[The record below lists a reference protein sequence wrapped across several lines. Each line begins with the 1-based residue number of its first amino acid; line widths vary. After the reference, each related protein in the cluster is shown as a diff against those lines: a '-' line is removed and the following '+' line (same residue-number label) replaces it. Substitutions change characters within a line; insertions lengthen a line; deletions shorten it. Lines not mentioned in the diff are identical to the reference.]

1 MGRSG
6 ITGEISVKLTLH
18 DIDQD
23 RAVALVRGI
32 AGVVHENGGA
42 LNMEGA
48 AGLPTPMRRALGVL
62 PPNRALPPPLG
73 PHRGRA
79 RAEVLA
85 LTVETY
91 EASGRNAKATAESLG
106 IALPTAYTRLRMA
119 RLQGLIRGEM
129 GAGGRGGQG

>member
-42 LNMEGA
+42 LNTEGA

-85 LTVETY
+85 WFE
-91 EASGRNAKATAESLG
+91 KAYLESLLASADG
-106 IALPTAYTRLRMA
+106 RLVEAARRARMD
-119 RLQGLIRGEM
+119 RKSLWRMIKRH
-129 GAGGRGGQG
+129 GAGRGRVAT